1 MKLKHKGDNTIMNNE
16 IMAMSGNLTR
26 EDKIKLYNKVSNTDG
41 RLSSLVNKDVKVV
54 NVIFTD
60 GEIKDSESG
69 EYIPVERAIIFTE
82 DGKAYHATSL
92 GIVASLHAIIA
103 MFGEP
108 STWAEPLTMCPVEKQ
123 TKSGHTY
130 VLELK

>member
-1 MKLKHKGDNTIMNNE
+1 MNNE

-26 EDKIKLYNKVSNTDG
+26 EEKIKLYNKVTNTDG
-41 RLSSLVNKDVKVV
+41 KLSSLVNKDVQVV
-54 NVIFTD
+54 NVIFANA
-60 GEIKDSESG
+60 EIKDSETG
-69 EYIPVERAIIFTE
+69 EYIPVERAIIFTA
-82 DGKAYHATSL
+82 DGKAYHATAFGL
-92 GIVASLHAIIA
+92 VTSLHAIIA

-108 STWAEPLTMCPVEKQ
+108 STWTEPLTVSPVEKP

>member
-1 MKLKHKGDNTIMNNE
+1 MNNE
-16 IMAMSGNLTR
+16 IMVMSGSLTR

-41 RLSSLVNKDVKVV
+41 RISSLVNKDVKVV

-60 GEIKDSESG
+60 GEIKDNETG
-69 EYIPVERAIIFTE
+69 EYIPVERAIIFTA

-92 GIVASLHAIIA
+92 GIVSSLHSVIA

-108 STWAEPLTMCPVEKQ
+108 STWEEPITICPVEKV
-123 TKSGHTY
+123 TKSGHTF

>member
-1 MKLKHKGDNTIMNNE
+1 MKLNIKEIIQIMNNE
-16 IMAMSGNLTR
+16 IMAMSGNLTL
-26 EDKIKLYNKVSNTDG
+26 EDKIKLFNKVSNTDG
-41 RLSSLVNKDVKVV
+41 RLSSLVNKDIQVI

-69 EYIPVERAIIFTE
+69 EYIPVERAIIFTA

-92 GIVASLHAIIA
+92 GIVSSLHAIIA
-103 MFGEP
+103 MFGDP
-108 STWAEPLTMCPVEKQ
+108 STWAEPITMCPVEKQ
-123 TKSGHTY
+123 TRSGHTY

>member
-1 MKLKHKGDNTIMNNE
+1 MNNE

-41 RLSSLVNKDVKVV
+41 RLSGLVNKEVKVV
-54 NVIFTD
+54 NVLFTD
-60 GEIKDSESG
+60 GEIKDNETG
-69 EYIPVERAIIFTE
+69 EYISVERAIIFTA

-92 GIVASLHAIIA
+92 GIVASLHSIIA

-108 STWAEPLTMCPVEKQ
+108 STWSEPLTICPVEKQ
-123 TKSGHTY
+123 TKSGHTFL
-130 VLELK
+130 LELK

>member
-1 MKLKHKGDNTIMNNE
+1 MNNE

-26 EDKIKLYNKVSNTDG
+26 EDKIELYNKVTNTDG

-60 GEIKDSESG
+60 GQIKDTETD
-69 EYIPVERAIIFTE
+69 EYISVERAIVFTA

-92 GIVASLHAIIA
+92 GLVASLHGIIA

-108 STWAEPLTMCPVEKQ
+108 STWAKPLTMCPVEKQ
-123 TKSGHTY
+123 TKTGHTY
-130 VLELK
+130 VLTLK